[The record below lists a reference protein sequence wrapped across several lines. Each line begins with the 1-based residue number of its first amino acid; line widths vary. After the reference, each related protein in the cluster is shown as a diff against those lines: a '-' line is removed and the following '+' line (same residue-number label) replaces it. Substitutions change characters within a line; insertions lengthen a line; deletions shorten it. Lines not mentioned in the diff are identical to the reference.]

1 MTPII
6 RFLKSSLKN
15 SISEYNP
22 TVLLFHIQF
31 RARVVIILFLDMF
44 LPSASTVLIQQP
56 YRYHA
61 GLVQRRCNVSQPCPT
76 INLIDLDGA

>member
-1 MTPII
+1 MMLPPWLEQTMTPTIQ
-6 RFLKSSLKN
+6 FLNPSLNN

-22 TVLLFHIQF
+22 TVLLFYIQF
-31 RARVVIILFLDMF
+31 RARVDIILFLDMF

-61 GLVQRRCNVSQPCPT
+61 GV
-76 INLIDLDGA
+76 GATLL